1 MAIILTAKRETNV
14 ATLTLDDATG
24 LVVGET
30 VIVYNLGGSF
40 DGLHT
45 LLSVDLATDTITY
58 HSGGQDVAV
67 FNVPNGL
74 LFAQVTWAS
83 VEDVENYLGYVPV
96 AASADEAYLEDCVAA
111 ANCWAYRRRRS
122 AGYRDNPTAPPCS
135 SSKLGVILMA
145 GAMFRQKGS
154 VDGFQSYNEMSFTAP
169 TGNLGEVMK
178 LLGINRAQVG

>member
-1 MAIILTAKRETNV
+1 MAIILTAKRQTNV

-24 LVVGET
+24 LVVGQT
-30 VIVYNLGGSF
+30 VVVYNVGSSF

-45 LLSVDLATDTITY
+45 LLSVNLGTDTITY
-58 HSGGQDVAV
+58 HSGGQNVAV

-74 LFAQVTWAS
+74 LFPKATWAT
-83 VEDVENYLGYVPV
+83 VEDVENYLGYVP
-96 AASADEAYLEDCVAA
+96 ATASADEAYLEDCVEA

-154 VDGFQSYNEMSFTAP
+154 VDGFQSYNEMSFNAP

>member
-24 LVVGET
+24 LVVGQT
-30 VIVYNLGGSF
+30 VIVYNVGSSF

-45 LLSVDLATDTITY
+45 LITVNLGTDTVTY
-58 HSGGQDVAV
+58 HSGGQNVEV
-67 FNVPNGL
+67 FTVINGL
-74 LFAQVTWAS
+74 LFPKATWAS

-96 AASADEAYLEDCVAA
+96 AQSADEAYLEDCVEA

-154 VDGFQSYNEMSFTAP
+154 VDGFQSYNEMSFNAP

>member
-1 MAIILTAKRETNV
+1 MAIILTAKRQTNV

-24 LVVGET
+24 LVVGQT
-30 VIVYNLGGSF
+30 VVVYNVGSSF

-45 LLSVDLATDTITY
+45 LLSVNLGTDTITY
-58 HSGGQDVAV
+58 HSGGQNVAV
-67 FNVPNGL
+67 FTVSNGL
-74 LFAQVTWAS
+74 LFPKATWAT
-83 VEDVENYLGYVPV
+83 VEDVENYLGYVP
-96 AASADEAYLEDCVAA
+96 ATASADEAYLEDCVEA

-154 VDGFQSYNEMSFTAP
+154 VDGFQSYNEMSFNAP